1 MKSTQS
7 TEADLRN
14 LILEAIEYLQPG
26 TKIFPRQI
34 ASLVLQHI
42 GHDGEYGGVVEGITP
57 FLIGVAIQRL
67 VSNYTEGDEWKI
79 EFLKGLFFNPNTTIN
94 ARIQVVVNPE
104 DRLLA

>member
-7 TEADLRN
+7 TEADLHN
-14 LILEAIEYLQPG
+14 LILESMQYLQPG

-34 ASLVLQHI
+34 AGLVLQHV
-42 GHDGEYGGVVEGITP
+42 GQAGEYGGVVEGINP
-57 FLIGVAIQRL
+57 FLIGVAIRRL

-79 EFLKGLFFNPNTTIN
+79 ELLKGLLFNPNTTIA